1 MLASLL
7 RRSLPRQRSFST
19 AFLGTASLAC
29 FSVALLAYAFA
40 GLFSHYIIDDY
51 CVAAEFQRYGF
62 FGAQKYWYVTWTGR
76 FTLMLALSAV
86 ELVGQEVVSL
96 LPALALMLWL
106 SGLTW
111 AISQFRVTLGWLSPM
126 ASSLR

>member
-1 MLASLL
+1 MFDMLASLRL
-7 RRSLPRQRSFST
+7 RSFLHQRAFWS
-19 AFLGTASLAC
+19 AFLSTTSLVC
-29 FSVALLAYAFA
+29 FSVALLAYAYA

-86 ELVGQEVVSL
+86 ELVGV
-96 LPALALMLWL
+96 L
-106 SGLTW
+106 ST
-111 AISQFRVTLGWLSPM
+111 
-126 ASSLR
+126 